1 MARLAFVASV
11 PCNQAVKLGNL
22 EWHVA
27 RIDFIPES
35 MRANPPSGNTLIS
48 VRCEQEGGNA
58 AEIVQCHCVPTPL
71 AAWLE
76 RSVRPRPS

>member
-35 MRANPPSGNTLIS
+35 MRANPPRVT
-48 VRCEQEGGNA
+48 R
-58 AEIVQCHCVPTPL
+58 
-71 AAWLE
+71 
-76 RSVRPRPS
+76 